1 MLIMMLSLLGM
12 TSLYLAG
19 QDVPGI
25 YAMKEEATAQQ
36 LADAAAELVVTWFHD
51 PGATPVY
58 VSGLLAKRQGDT
70 AGGPSYFDT
79 AHRSQFVGTSDL
91 PDVLLDAN
99 NPTEDH
105 ILNTPPSGFPVAL
118 RGLGRVTRMKLYRP
132 LRPGLLATLEVTAA
146 TTGAKSMAR
155 TVQIQLG
162 ALAIPAVRA
171 AVQIGR
177 GLGSLQPNGESGVRV
192 HWGDQRVVGDL
203 IVRMLEHMPVKTAS
217 APVTGFPYDPAKQA
231 LDRWTEYWIGGDVT
245 VTAPPPGATN
255 HPLLPPNVHNHQ
267 IPSPGVRLDQWEY
280 DSIKKLSLRHGN
292 YYRLDRQGR
301 LHSQED
307 LEGEGMAAADV
318 LKSQGVG
325 DHRGL
330 VFVDT
335 VDGQPPRSDN
345 MGTLIL
351 EAGYLEALLIVQGHV
366 ILRPGDGGHSIPVLS
381 PAPDGTN
388 SLGSRIPVELS
399 GIHLQGL
406 LVAAGTVAIER
417 SVRVFGAIMAGETIV
432 TQGDRSN
439 LEVWYNADLSKGLF
453 RGIPVVYRVPGTW
466 RVL

>member
-1 MLIMMLSLLGM
+1 MLITMLSVLGM
-12 TSLYLAG
+12 TALFLAG

-51 PGATPVY
+51 PGATPLS
-58 VSGLLAKRQGDT
+58 VSGLLAKRQGDM
-70 AGGPSYFDT
+70 ASGPSYFDT
-79 AHRSQFVGTSDL
+79 ARRSQFIGTSDL
-91 PDVLLDAN
+91 PDVLLDAS
-99 NPTEDH
+99 NPPEDH
-105 ILNTPPSGFPVAL
+105 VLNSPPSGFPVAL
-118 RGLGRVTRMKLYRP
+118 RGLGRLTRMKLYRP

-146 TTGAKSMAR
+146 TTGGKSMGR
-155 TVQIQLG
+155 TVQVQLG

-177 GLGSLQPNGESGVRV
+177 GSGVLQPGGESPVRV

-203 IVRMLEHMPVKTAS
+203 VVRMLEHVPVKTTS
-217 APVTGFPYDPAKQA
+217 APVTAFPYDPARQA

-245 VTAPPPGATN
+245 VTTPPPGETN
-255 HPLLPPNVHNHQ
+255 HPPLPPNIHIRQ

-280 DSIKKLSLRHGN
+280 ESIKKLSLRHGT

-301 LHSQED
+301 LHSQEELD
-307 LEGEGMAAADV
+307 GQGVAPSDV
-318 LKSQGVG
+318 LTSQGVG

-388 SLGSRIPVELS
+388 SLGSRIPVQLS
-399 GIHLQGL
+399 GIHLQGV
-406 LVAAGTVAIER
+406 LVAAGTVTIER
-417 SVRVFGAIMAGETIV
+417 SVRMFGAIVVGETIMG
-432 TQGDRSN
+432 QGGGSSI
-439 LEVWYNADLSKGLF
+439 EIWYNADLSKGLY
-453 RGIPVVYRVPGTW
+453 RGVPVVYRMPGTW
-466 RVL
+466 RLL

>member
-51 PGATPVY
+51 PGATPVF
-58 VSGLLAKRQGDT
+58 VAGLLAKRQGDL
-70 AGGPSYFDT
+70 ANGPSYFDT
-79 AHRSQFVGTSDL
+79 ARRSQFVGTSEH
-91 PDVLLDAN
+91 PDMLLDAN
-99 NPTEDH
+99 NPLEDPV
-105 ILNTPPSGFPVAL
+105 LNNPPTGFPDAL
-118 RGLGRVTRMKLYRP
+118 RRLGRLTRMKLYGP

-146 TTGAKSMAR
+146 TGRSKPMTR

-177 GLGSLQPNGESGVRV
+177 GLGVLQPGGESPVRV
-192 HWGDQRVVGDL
+192 HWGDERVVGDL
-203 IVRMLEHMPVKTAS
+203 IVKILEQVALKTAS
-217 APVTGFPYDPAKQA
+217 APVTAFPYEPARQA
-231 LDRWTEYWIGGDVT
+231 LDRWSEYWIGGDLT
-245 VTAPPPGATN
+245 VTAPPPGGTS
-255 HPLLPPNVHNHQ
+255 HPLPPSNVHVHQ

-280 DSIKKLSLRHGN
+280 DSIKRLSLRHGI

-307 LEGEGMAAADV
+307 LEGEGLAPSDV
-318 LKSQGVG
+318 LKSQRVG
-325 DHRGL
+325 DRRGL

-366 ILRPGDGGHSIPVLS
+366 VLRPGDAGHSIPVLS

-388 SLGSRIPVELS
+388 ALGSRIPVQLS
-399 GIHLQGL
+399 GIHFQGL
-406 LVAAGTVAIER
+406 LVAAGTVTVER
-417 SVRVFGAIMAGETIV
+417 SVRMFGAVMAGETIT
-432 TQGDRSN
+432 TQGGGSN

-453 RGIPVVYRVPGTW
+453 RGVPVVYRMPGTW
-466 RVL
+466 RLL